1 MTSVQMHTAP
11 RFGQVIREQLK
22 AVSLSLRLPVLGA
35 AALGTI
41 VTALTLVDF
50 ARGKGGVEFAPD
62 LSMIPAFA
70 GILLP
75 FAIWLSEKP
84 FGARLMWTLPV
95 GRTRHAFAK
104 VLAGYIVLIIAVTVF
119 VLWLLFLALITKG
132 NITGDEM
139 IRMLPSA
146 IVPPRGTLDPS
157 MIRTIRWVP
166 PRALWLV
173 PFTAATAT
181 YLVGSA
187 VALGIRYPFRWI
199 IGIIAAGFLAAAVG
213 HGMSGDAMDLAAGR
227 IIGNFFFGRY
237 GVDAVLTA
245 RAESFKTIVKVTTGE
260 WVNVWRG
267 LPDVSDWIIAT
278 LLWTALGIAGLTA
291 ALMRHRERR

>member
-1 MTSVQMHTAP
+1 MTSTQLHPIP
-11 RFGQVIREQLK
+11 RYGHVIREQLES
-22 AVSLSLRLPVLGA
+22 VTLSLRLPIIGV

-41 VTALTLVDF
+41 VTVLAFADF
-50 ARGKGGVEFAPD
+50 GRGKGGVEFAPE

-75 FAIWLSEKP
+75 FAVWLSERP

-95 GRTRHAFAK
+95 DRTRHAFAK
-104 VLAGYIVLIIAVTVF
+104 VLAGWIVLMVAVTVF
-119 VLWLLFLALITKG
+119 VLWLLVLALITKG

-139 IRMLPSA
+139 IRLLPSSV
-146 IVPPRGTLDPS
+146 VPPRGTLDPS
-157 MIRTIRWVP
+157 MLRTVVWIP
-166 PRALWLV
+166 QKALWLV
-173 PFTAATAT
+173 PFTAATGS
-181 YLVGSA
+181 YLIASA

-199 IGIIAAGFLAAAVG
+199 IGIIGTGFVITAIG
-213 HGMSGDAMDLAAGR
+213 HAMTGEGMDLAVGR
-227 IIGNFFFGRY
+227 ILETFFFGRY
-237 GVDAVLTA
+237 GVDALLSA
-245 RAESFKTIVKVTTGE
+245 RAESFKTAVKLSTGE

-267 LPDVSDWIIAT
+267 LPVLSDWIVAT